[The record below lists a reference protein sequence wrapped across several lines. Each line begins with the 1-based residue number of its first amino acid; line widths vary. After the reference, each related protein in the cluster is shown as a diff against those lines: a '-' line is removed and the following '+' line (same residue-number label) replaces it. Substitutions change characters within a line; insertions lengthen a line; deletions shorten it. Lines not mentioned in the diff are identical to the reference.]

1 MNEMKNFA
9 QAEAGEDNES
19 EFDSTSSEEEET
31 VLEIN
36 PVTQNPTTS
45 QLVDITDH
53 NNYSQ
58 LMKHGLDNY
67 GSSEH
72 SVDDLAAPTVYLSP
86 VNVQTYFL
94 NVGVSILPGKSL
106 YKLCLGG
113 FET

>member
-1 MNEMKNFA
+1 MKNFA
-9 QAEAGEDNES
+9 KAEADEDNES
-19 EFDSTSSEEEET
+19 EYDSTSSEEET

-45 QLVDITDH
+45 QLVDTTDH
-53 NNYSQ
+53 NYSQ

-94 NVGVSILPGKSL
+94 NVGVSILPGNSL